1 MALNAVTIWQVDPK
15 GQWVSTFGVADIAV
29 QETLLFSHYFLDPGQ
44 RLARAGVRSHGDKP
58 VWADCVLHDEHLP
71 RFDKAKQP

>member
-1 MALNAVTIWQVDPK
+1 MALHAVTIWQVDPK

-44 RLARAGVRSHGDKP
+44 RLARAGVRSHGD
-58 VWADCVLHDEHLP
+58 
-71 RFDKAKQP
+71 